1 MNKPA
6 SQLNDQ
12 HYPELQLVELE
23 TKTRKERLMEVYKRL
38 SDGLDAVIERQK
50 KLNPKQ

>member
-12 HYPELQLVELE
+12 SYPELQLVEVE
-23 TKTRKERLMEVYKRL
+23 RPKTRKERLMEAYKRL
-38 SDGLDAVIERQK
+38 SDGLDVVIERH
-50 KLNPKQ
+50 KQTSE